1 MLPKTGKRFPTRDGT
16 NGGGIGY
23 AEAIAAA
30 LKEELGDTH
39 RATKTVMRWTGA
51 GERTAKN
58 WLIGAYGPTGEH
70 LILLAG
76 RSDKVL
82 QAFLRLAGREPAI
95 GVAKLVETR
104 RLLLEILEAVDT
116 HLERQGYERN

>member
-1 MLPKTGKRFPTRDGT
+1 MLLKTGKRFPTRDGT
-16 NGGGIGY
+16 NGGGISY

-58 WLIGAYGPTGEH
+58 WLKERVARPVSTWSYLPGTPTKCCRH
-70 LILLAG
+70 FC
-76 RSDKVL
+76 D
-82 QAFLRLAGREPAI
+82 
-95 GVAKLVETR
+95 
-104 RLLLEILEAVDT
+104 
-116 HLERQGYERN
+116 